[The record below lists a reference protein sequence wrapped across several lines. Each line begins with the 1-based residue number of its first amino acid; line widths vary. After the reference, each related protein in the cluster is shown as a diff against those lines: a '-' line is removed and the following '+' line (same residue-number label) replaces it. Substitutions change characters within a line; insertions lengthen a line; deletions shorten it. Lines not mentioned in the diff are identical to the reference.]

1 MADLNQL
8 LAQILGLREEER
20 PNLNPHAGA
29 PGLFGRRV
37 VPGRPALGYGDV
49 APMPPQWAERGPQ
62 TISAPQQQMNPF
74 PFPMGG
80 PEPQQVPV
88 APMPQAARVGISDQ
102 NSPGAFGNFAD
113 YANTTMGLRTPQAPA
128 QAPEPW
134 QMALDVPETD
144 RYRPLRPGEAAPQR
158 GLEPP
163 TARQD
168 PRATDSENDHFNRSL
183 ELARAAIQAERD
195 YDMRRLPRQ
204 GRPLI
209 AQAWADDTGSWTG
222 TMAGV
227 RAVPGRYNRRD
238 GR

>member
-74 PFPMGG
+74 PFPVGG

-113 YANTTMGLRTPQAPA
+113 YANTTMGLRTPQAPV

-134 QMALDVPETD
+134 TQPVGTETWAAG
-144 RYRPLRPGEAAPQR
+144 RPSTGR

-163 TARQD
+163 SAPARYEPAPFSMEDEAWQ
-168 PRATDSENDHFNRSL
+168 E
-183 ELARAAIQAERD
+183 ARRRIHTEIQGERQRD
-195 YDMRRLPRQ
+195 RMNLPRP

-209 AQAWADDTGSWTG
+209 AQAWSAP
-222 TMAGV
+222 V
-227 RAVPGRYNRRD
+227 RRNRRD
-238 GR
+238 VP

>member
-80 PEPQQVPV
+80 PQPQQVPV

-113 YANTTMGLRTPQAPA
+113 YANTTMGLQTPQSAP
-128 QAPEPW
+128 QPQEQW
-134 QMALDVPETD
+134 RMALDVPATD
-144 RYRPLRPGEAAPQR
+144 RYLPLQQGEAAPRR
-158 GLEPP
+158 GMEPP
-163 TARQD
+163 SAPITREAAPFSIEDAAWAAAKERAHEYVSLRDRPGALMGRVTARLD
-168 PRATDSENDHFNRSL
+168 RRSRPILANNR
-183 ELARAAIQAERD
+183 D
-195 YDMRRLPRQ
+195 RR
-204 GRPLI
+204 
-209 AQAWADDTGSWTG
+209 
-222 TMAGV
+222 
-227 RAVPGRYNRRD
+227 
-238 GR
+238 